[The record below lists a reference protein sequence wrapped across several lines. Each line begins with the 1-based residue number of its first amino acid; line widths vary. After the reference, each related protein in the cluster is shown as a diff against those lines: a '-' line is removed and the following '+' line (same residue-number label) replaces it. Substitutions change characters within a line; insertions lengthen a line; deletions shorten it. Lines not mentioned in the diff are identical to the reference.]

1 MRKRDRYSSLM
12 LSLTERESARVRVDT
27 RWIFRR
33 HVSSGFEI
41 ILKFC
46 EYSSWIELNIML
58 LPISLWDL
66 VFPGSVWLVCA
77 YAFPFVWLEGL
88 EQTSIVIIYSDC
100 ITLNWFFFRRLNVL
114 FCIIFSFDNDFVFM
128 LSSE

>member
-1 MRKRDRYSSLM
+1 MYGRERDRYSSLM

-66 VFPGSVWLVCA
+66 ALPGSV
-77 YAFPFVWLEGL
+77 
-88 EQTSIVIIYSDC
+88 
-100 ITLNWFFFRRLNVL
+100 
-114 FCIIFSFDNDFVFM
+114 
-128 LSSE
+128 